1 MGKELTIGGAIV
13 WTACYFGVML
23 LYTAVDVAVWRKVF
37 SRASSWLNTVT
48 IALCA
53 CGFLAL
59 LKRAGYAI
67 PLLSNITLIGVLM
80 ALGCSALFYVVLD
93 HGLDPLLEKAF
104 PASERAYQETIQSL
118 RKAPVPN
125 FIQISIL
132 APVMEEALMRGL
144 ILHGLIPAYG
154 AAVALLVSSAL
165 FALLHFNMV
174 QTLSAFLCG
183 VALGLLYLQTG
194 SVGCCVIA
202 HCGYNVLSYVKMISE
217 RSAEDGRE

>member
-1 MGKELTIGGAIV
+1 MGKELTIGGAII

-37 SRASSWLNTVT
+37 SRASGWLNIVT

-59 LKRAGYAI
+59 MKRAGHAI
-67 PLLSNITLIGVLM
+67 PLLSNLTLPGVLM
-80 ALGCSALFYVVLD
+80 ALGCSALFYLALD
-93 HGLDPLLEKAF
+93 HGLDPLLERAF

-118 RKAPVPN
+118 RKAPIPS

-132 APVMEEALMRGL
+132 APVMEETLMRGL
-144 ILHGLIPAYG
+144 ILDGLIPAYG
-154 AAVALLVSSAL
+154 AAAALLVSSAL

-183 VALGLLYLQTG
+183 VVLGLLYLQTE
-194 SVGCCVIA
+194 SVGLCIIA
-202 HCGYNVLSYVKMISE
+202 HCGYNVLSYVKTI
-217 RSAEDGRE
+217 AGRNAKES

>member
-23 LYTAVDVAVWRKVF
+23 LYTAVDVAVWRKAF
-37 SRASSWLNTVT
+37 PKAASWLNTIT

-59 LKRAGYAI
+59 LKSAGHEI
-67 PLLSNITLIGVLM
+67 PLLSNITPSGVLM
-80 ALGCSALFYVVLD
+80 AVGCSALFYLVLD
-93 HGLDPLLEKAF
+93 HGLDPLLERAF

-118 RKAPVPN
+118 RKAPVPS

-144 ILHGLIPAYG
+144 ILNGLSAAYG
-154 AAVALLVSSAL
+154 AVVALLVSSAL

-174 QTLSAFLCG
+174 QTLSALLCG
-183 VALGLLYLQTG
+183 VVLGLLYLQTG
-194 SVGCCVIA
+194 SVGLCIIA
-202 HCGYNVLSYVKMISE
+202 HCGYNVLSYVRMISG
-217 RSAEDGRE
+217 RDGEECRE

>member
-1 MGKELTIGGAIV
+1 MGKELTIGGAII

-37 SRASSWLNTVT
+37 SRASGWLNTVT

-59 LKRAGYAI
+59 MKRAGHAI
-67 PLLSNITLIGVLM
+67 PLLSNLTLPGVLM
-80 ALGCSALFYVVLD
+80 ALGCSALFYLALD
-93 HGLDPLLEKAF
+93 HGLDPLLERAF

-118 RKAPVPN
+118 RKAPIPS

-132 APVMEEALMRGL
+132 APVMEETLMRGL
-144 ILHGLIPAYG
+144 ILDGLIPAYG
-154 AAVALLVSSAL
+154 AAAALLVSSAL

-183 VALGLLYLQTG
+183 VVLGLLYLQTE
-194 SVGCCVIA
+194 SVGLCIIA
-202 HCGYNVLSYVKMISE
+202 HCGYNVLSYVKTI
-217 RSAEDGRE
+217 AGRNAKES